1 MAHAIGVTG
10 PAGLMVAVM
19 TGGGGASFSSF
30 EGLRASK
37 SVQQM
42 VLAGNQASS
51 SAAPS
56 TFLQIQSVAT
66 VCACVFFSPFFM
78 CFSFN
83 YFLDLLHSYQASKL
97 CLSFNTFL
105 IV

>member
-1 MAHAIGVTG
+1 MAHAIGVPG

-19 TGGGGASFSSF
+19 AGGGGGGGAASFSSF

-42 VLAGNQASS
+42 VLASNQASS

-66 VCACVFFSPFFM
+66 VRACVCFLSTTSWTFFIITK
-78 CFSFN
+78 
-83 YFLDLLHSYQASKL
+83 QAS
-97 CLSFNTFL
+97 SAFL
-105 IV
+105 LALF

>member
-10 PAGLMVAVM
+10 SAGLMVAVM
-19 TGGGGASFSSF
+19 AGGGSGGASFSSF
-30 EGLRASK
+30 EDLRTSK

-42 VLAGNQASS
+42 VLASNQASS

-66 VCACVFFSPFFM
+66 VCACVFFFLFHVLFFQ
-78 CFSFN
+78 
-83 YFLDLLHSYQASKL
+83 LLLRPSS
-97 CLSFNTFL
+97 
-105 IV
+105 

>member
-19 TGGGGASFSSF
+19 AGGGGDGASFSSF

-42 VLAGNQASS
+42 VLASNQASS

-66 VCACVFFSPFFM
+66 VRACVCFFFFFL

-83 YFLDLLHSYQASKL
+83 YFLDLLHSY
-97 CLSFNTFL
+97 
-105 IV
+105 

>member
-19 TGGGGASFSSF
+19 AGGGSGGSGGASFSSF

-42 VLAGNQASS
+42 VLASNQASS

-56 TFLQIQSVAT
+56 TFLQIQSVAM
-66 VCACVFFSPFFM
+66 VCACV
-78 CFSFN
+78 
-83 YFLDLLHSYQASKL
+83 YFLLFHVFFFQLLL
-97 CLSFNTFL
+97 
-105 IV
+105 

>member
-1 MAHAIGVTG
+1 
-10 PAGLMVAVM
+10 MVAVM
-19 TGGGGASFSSF
+19 AGGGGGASFSSF

-42 VLAGNQASS
+42 VLASNQASS

-66 VCACVFFSPFFM
+66 VCACVCFFSSFSCAFLSTTSWTFFIATK
-78 CFSFN
+78 
-83 YFLDLLHSYQASKL
+83 QAS
-97 CLSFNTFL
+97 SAFL
-105 IV
+105 LALF

>member
-1 MAHAIGVTG
+1 
-10 PAGLMVAVM
+10 MVAVM
-19 TGGGGASFSSF
+19 AGGGGGGGGGGASFSSF

-42 VLAGNQASS
+42 VLASNQASS

-66 VCACVFFSPFFM
+66 VRACVCFFFLFLVLFFQ
-78 CFSFN
+78 
-83 YFLDLLHSYQASKL
+83 LLLGPSS
-97 CLSFNTFL
+97 
-105 IV
+105 